1 VAGNQRPVLSALAIL
16 SFAWAQ
22 VHAHLK
28 LCYKTFA
35 LRFTSHGSTKNTKRE
50 RKRKKKKKKKK
61 RRYQVISNK
70 ERLQL
75 LSNPQKVKI
84 PSPLS
89 YPLQPKLQ
97 YITHFFKTYVSFFSH
112 SFLHTLHSS
121 SSLSIFIT
129 PFLV

>member
-50 RKRKKKKKKKK
+50 RKRKKKKKKNIKLLATRRGYNCSQILK
-61 RRYQVISNK
+61 RLKFHHPYPILFNPNYNISLTSSK
-70 ERLQL
+70 LMF
-75 LSNPQKVKI
+75 LS
-84 PSPLS
+84 S
-89 YPLQPKLQ
+89 
-97 YITHFFKTYVSFFSH
+97 
-112 SFLHTLHSS
+112 HTLFSTLFILLLLYQ
-121 SSLSIFIT
+121 SL
-129 PFLV
+129 